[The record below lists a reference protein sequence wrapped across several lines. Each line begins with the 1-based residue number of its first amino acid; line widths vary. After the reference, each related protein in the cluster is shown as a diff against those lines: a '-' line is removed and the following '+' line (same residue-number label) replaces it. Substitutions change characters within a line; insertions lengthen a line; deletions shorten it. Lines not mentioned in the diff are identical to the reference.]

1 MTEIDPDI
9 TRLLRSGPCS
19 QVQLETPV
27 FQAWLERMGESHL
40 AMHRKGWEHAYIAQA
55 LAERD
60 LLRPG
65 RRGLGFAV
73 GREGLPALFANLG
86 CDVMA
91 TDLSPDDTTSAQWA
105 ETGQHASGV
114 DAVNFRGIVAPEVLR
129 SRVSFR
135 AVDMR
140 AIPADLRGFDF
151 VWSSCSLEH
160 LGTIGRGLRFILD
173 ALECVRPGGFAVH
186 TTEFNLS
193 SNRWTLPAG
202 NTVLF
207 RRRDFER
214 LARRLRA
221 SGHEVELD
229 FTLGDGWAERIVDRP
244 PYRTDVHLRLRLRWF
259 DSTSFG
265 LIIRK
270 SATGA

>member
-9 TRLLRSGPCS
+9 TRPLRSGPCS

-193 SNRWTLPAG
+193 SNRWTLPATRCCSG
-202 NTVLF
+202 AATS
-207 RRRDFER
+207 RD
-214 LARRLRA
+214 
-221 SGHEVELD
+221 SP
-229 FTLGDGWAERIVDRP
+229 GDCVP
-244 PYRTDVHLRLRLRWF
+244 PGTRSN
-259 DSTSFG
+259 STSPSG
-265 LIIRK
+265 TAGP
-270 SATGA
+270 SASWIARPTAPMCTCVCGSGGSTAPRSV

>member
-1 MTEIDPDI
+1 MTLTDTGPAR
-9 TRLLRSGPCS
+9 TLRSGPCS
-19 QVQLETPV
+19 QAQLETPE
-27 FQAWLERMGESHL
+27 FKAWLEQMGESHL
-40 AMHRKGWEHAYIAQA
+40 AMHRKGWEHAYITQA

-86 CDVMA
+86 CHVMA
-91 TDLSPDDTTSAQWA
+91 TDLSPDDATSEQWA

-114 DAVNFRGIVAPEVLR
+114 DAVNVGGLVAPEVLR
-129 SRVSFR
+129 QRVEFR

-160 LGTIGRGLRFILD
+160 LGNIDRGLQFILD
-173 ALECVRPGGFAVH
+173 ALECVRPGGVAVH
-186 TTEFNLS
+186 TTEYNLS
-193 SNRWTLPAG
+193 SNWWTLPAG

-207 RRRDFER
+207 RRRDFEG

-221 SGHEVELD
+221 AGHEIDLD
-229 FTLGDGWAERIVDRP
+229 FTLGNGWAERVVDRP

-270 SATGA
+270 GGHG